1 MRLCS
6 STQPISMTR
15 LPSLGLRP
23 VVSVSRTI
31 WRMGQSQ
38 WFGVAAAQY
47 SKRRADAQSLP
58 LTEST
63 PRLASTSARSLPGW
77 PLWPRTQRQST
88 WWTAWA
94 ASSDF
99 HKSSFLTGS
108 LAAVFQPR
116 AFQPCIHSLMP
127 FCTYWLSVCSTTA
140 HGRLSAL
147 SASMTS
153 CNSMRLLVV
162 FSAPPKIS
170 FSAPSATISAPQP
183 PTPGLPL
190 HAPSVKISTLSIL
203 LFPPFVGD
211 RYARGRL
218 RRFFGPCRTDEMHA
232 FDALDRLHD
241 VDGAQIGPPARA
253 RIIHEG
259 AAVQPFFCA
268 AGRRVAA
275 QVALAGAHIQ

>member
-23 VVSVSRTI
+23 LVSVSRTI

-94 ASSDF
+94 ASSAC
-99 HKSSFLTGS
+99 HRSTFLTGS

-127 FCTYWLSVCSTTA
+127 FCTYWLSVCSVTM

-147 SASMTS
+147 SASITA
-153 CNSMRLLVV
+153 CNSMRLLVLSLV
-162 FSAPPKIS
+162 PPQIS
-170 FSAPSATISAPQP
+170 FSAPSATRNAPQP
-183 PTPGLPL
+183 PRPGLPL

-203 LFPPFVGD
+203 LFPPFICCRDD
-211 RYARGRL
+211 RGGR
-218 RRFFGPCRTDEMHA
+218 RRFFGPSRTDQMHA
-232 FDALDRLHD
+232 FHELDRLHD
-241 VDGAQIGPPARA
+241 IDATQVGPPARPG
-253 RIIHEG
+253 IIHECV
-259 AAVQPFFCA
+259 AMQPLFCA
-268 AGRRVAA
+268 TGRRIAA
-275 QVALAGAHIQ
+275 EMTLAGAHV